1 MSGIPGKT
9 DALDAALPKERHVG
23 KYVVEKLTI
32 GAYFSLLRRLETVPR
47 DALQVLAEA
56 WNDTS
61 PDSSAADNN
70 ARVADVMLKL
80 ISRMPDELLNIIV
93 ISCRVSIDKTF
104 EKHGQTPRSFT
115 KQELEDDR
123 ELGLDGLVELLVTIW
138 EINDLTTV
146 FESIKKKLPETAR
159 NYLRTLAKI
168 GSTNFSTPSA
178 PVTAGQSGK
187 S

>member
-1 MSGIPGKT
+1 MKSSTPGN
-9 DALDAALPKERHVG
+9 DEALDAALPLERVVG
-23 KYVVEKLTI
+23 NYAVQKLTL
-32 GAYFSLLRRLETVPR
+32 GAYFGLLRRLESVPR

-80 ISRMPDELLNIIV
+80 ISRMPDELMNIIV
-93 ISCRVSIDKTF
+93 ISCRLKTASLSSRPF
-104 EKHGQTPRSFT
+104 SKS
-115 KQELEDDR
+115 ELENDR
-123 ELGLDGLVELLVTIW
+123 DLGLDGLVELLVTIW

-159 NYLRTLAKI
+159 NYLGTLAKI
-168 GSTNFSTPSA
+168 GSMNLSTPSA
-178 PVTAGQSGK
+178 PVTVGQSAK